1 VDVPAVPPKRVHPAL
16 VRLAGYGW
24 RLLVLA
30 AVVVGVVWLIGRLRV
45 VVFPVIL
52 ALFVAR
58 ALRPVAAR
66 LVGRG
71 WRPGLAASTTM
82 IGALVVVAAVAVL
95 IVPAVAREFDDLG
108 PTLTEAV
115 DDVETWL
122 VEDSPFDVDRE
133 DVQRWRRQIRN
144 AADSAFDSNT
154 GLVVKGATIALE
166 VVAGLLLAAIV
177 TFFFLK
183 DGPRFRDEALKRFR
197 PERRPTIERMIDR
210 AWETLGGYLRGAA
223 VLGVVEATVIGLT
236 LLLTGSSLVVPMM
249 VLTFAAAFVPF
260 VGAIVASVTAT
271 LVALATAGP
280 IAALVVAAVAL
291 VVQQLDNDVLAPWVY
306 GRALS
311 LHPLVVL
318 LSIVAGGA
326 LFGIAGTVLA
336 VPVTA
341 VAVNVYRE
349 GAESSAG
356 GPLEDRH
363 RALGAVDLDEI
374 AGVDPRRGHGAAD
387 DTGDSVLTADDGG
400 VGERAAAVAD
410 AAGDEG
416 ERRGPVR

>member
-1 VDVPAVPPKRVHPAL
+1 VHPTL

-52 ALFVAR
+52 AVFVAR
-58 ALRPVAAR
+58 ALRPVARR
-66 LVGRG
+66 LVDRG
-71 WRPGLAASTTM
+71 WRPAVAAVATM
-82 IGALVVVAAVAVL
+82 LGAFLVVAAVAAL
-95 IVPAVAREFDDLG
+95 IVPAVAREFEDLG

-122 VEDSPFDVDRE
+122 VEDSPFDVDRA
-133 DVQRWRRQIRN
+133 DVQRWRQQIRD
-144 AADSAFDSNT
+144 AADSARDSNT
-154 GLVVKGATIALE
+154 GLVVQGATIALE
-166 VVAGLLLAAIV
+166 VVAGLLLAVIV
-177 TFFFLK
+177 SFFFLK
-183 DGPRFRDEALKRFR
+183 DGPRFRHAALRLFR
-197 PERRPTIERMIDR
+197 PARRPTIERMADR
-210 AWETLGGYLRGAA
+210 AWDTLGGYLRGAA
-223 VLGVVEATVIGLT
+223 VLGVVEAIVIGLA

-249 VLTFAAAFVPF
+249 VVTFAAAFVPI
-260 VGAIVASVTAT
+260 VGAILASVTAT

-280 IAALVVAAVAL
+280 VAALVVAAVAI
-291 VVQQLDNDVLAPWVY
+291 VVQQLDNDVLAPWIY

-341 VAVNVYRE
+341 VAVNVFRE
-349 GAESSAG
+349 RDSSSG
-356 GPLEDRH
+356 GPLDDRH
-363 RALGAVDLDEI
+363 RALGAVDLDEV
-374 AGVDPRRGHGAAD
+374 AG
-387 DTGDSVLTADDGG
+387 
-400 VGERAAAVAD
+400 AD
-410 AAGDEG
+410 A
-416 ERRGPVR
+416 RRRY

>member
-1 VDVPAVPPKRVHPAL
+1 MDVPAAAPGRVHPTL

-52 ALFVAR
+52 AVFVAR
-58 ALRPVAAR
+58 ALRPVAGR
-66 LVGRG
+66 LVARG
-71 WRPGLAASTTM
+71 WRPGLAAATTM
-82 IGALVVVAAVAVL
+82 IGALVVVAAVAAV

-122 VEDSPFDVDRE
+122 VEDSPFDVDRQ
-133 DVQRWRRQIRN
+133 DVERWRRQIRN
-144 AADSAFDSNT
+144 AADSAVESNT
-154 GLVVKGATIALE
+154 GLVVKGATIAVE
-166 VVAGLLLAAIV
+166 IVVGLLLSVIV

-183 DGPRFRDEALKRFR
+183 DGPRFRNEALKLFR
-197 PERRPTIERMIDR
+197 RERRPKIERMIDR

-223 VLGVVEATVIGLT
+223 ILGVVEATLIGLA
-236 LLLTGSSLVVPMM
+236 LLLTGSSLVIPMM

-260 VGAIVASVTAT
+260 VGAIVSSVTAI

-280 IAALVVAAVAL
+280 VAALIVAAVAI

-318 LSIVAGGA
+318 PSIVAGGA

-341 VAVNVYRE
+341 VAVNVFRE
-349 GAESSAG
+349 RDSSAG
-356 GPLEDRH
+356 GPPDESPD
-363 RALGAVDLDEI
+363 AVEAMAKFGA
-374 AGVDPRRGHGAAD
+374 P
-387 DTGDSVLTADDGG
+387 S
-400 VGERAAAVAD
+400 
-410 AAGDEG
+410 
-416 ERRGPVR
+416 

>member
-1 VDVPAVPPKRVHPAL
+1 MDVPAAAPGRVHPTL

-52 ALFVAR
+52 AVFVAR
-58 ALRPVAAR
+58 ALRPVAGR
-66 LVGRG
+66 LVARG
-71 WRPGLAASTTM
+71 WRPGLAAATTM
-82 IGALVVVAAVAVL
+82 IGALVVVAAVAAV
-95 IVPAVAREFDDLG
+95 IVPAVAREFDNLG

-122 VEDSPFDVDRE
+122 VEDSPFDVDRQ
-133 DVQRWRRQIRN
+133 DVERWRRQIRN
-144 AADSAFDSNT
+144 AADSAVESNT
-154 GLVVKGATIALE
+154 GLVVKGATIAVE
-166 VVAGLLLAAIV
+166 IVVGLLLSVIV

-183 DGPRFRDEALKRFR
+183 DGPRFRNEALKLFR
-197 PERRPTIERMIDR
+197 RERRPKIERMIDR

-223 VLGVVEATVIGLT
+223 ILGVVEATLIGLA
-236 LLLTGSSLVVPMM
+236 LLLTGSSLVIPMM

-260 VGAIVASVTAT
+260 VGAIVSSVTAI

-280 IAALVVAAVAL
+280 VAALIVAAVAI

-341 VAVNVYRE
+341 VAVNVFRE
-349 GAESSAG
+349 RDSSAG
-356 GPLEDRH
+356 GPLDESPD
-363 RALGAVDLDEI
+363 AVEAMAKFGA
-374 AGVDPRRGHGAAD
+374 P
-387 DTGDSVLTADDGG
+387 S
-400 VGERAAAVAD
+400 
-410 AAGDEG
+410 
-416 ERRGPVR
+416 

>member
-1 VDVPAVPPKRVHPAL
+1 MDVPAAQPGRVHPTL

-30 AVVVGVVWLIGRLRV
+30 AVVVGLVWLIGRLRV
-45 VVFPVIL
+45 VVFPVIV
-52 ALFVAR
+52 AIFVAR
-58 ALRPVAAR
+58 VLRPVAGR
-66 LVGRG
+66 LIARG
-71 WRPGLAASTTM
+71 WRPGLAAAATLLGS
-82 IGALVVVAAVAVL
+82 LVVVVGVAAL
-95 IVPAVAREFDDLG
+95 IVPTVAREFEDLG

-115 DDVETWL
+115 DDLETWL
-122 VEDSPFDVDRE
+122 VEDSPFDVDRA
-133 DVQRWRRQIRN
+133 DVQRWRQQIRD

-154 GLVVKGATIALE
+154 GLVVKGATIAFE
-166 VVAGLLLAAIV
+166 VVAGLLLALIV
-177 TFFFLK
+177 SFFFLK
-183 DGPRFRDEALKRFR
+183 DGPRFRRLALERFR
-197 PERRPTIERMIDR
+197 PERRPTIERMVDR

-223 VLGVVEATVIGLT
+223 ALGVVEAIVIGLA

-260 VGAIVASVTAT
+260 VGAMVASVTAT

-280 IAALVVAAVAL
+280 VAALIVAAVAI

-336 VPVTA
+336 VPVTT
-341 VAVNVYRE
+341 VAVNVSRE
-349 GAESSAG
+349 ASGSSAG
-356 GPLEDRH
+356 GSLDDRD
-363 RALGAVDLDEI
+363 RALGPV
-374 AGVDPRRGHGAAD
+374 
-387 DTGDSVLTADDGG
+387 ADDGR
-400 VGERAAAVAD
+400 VHR
-410 AAGDEG
+410 
-416 ERRGPVR
+416 

>member
-1 VDVPAVPPKRVHPAL
+1 MPPRRVHPTL

-30 AVVVGVVWLIGRLRV
+30 AVVVGLVWLIGRLRV

-52 ALFVAR
+52 AVFVAR
-58 ALRPVAAR
+58 ALRPVAGR
-66 LVGRG
+66 LVDRG
-71 WRPGLAASTTM
+71 WRPGLAAATAM
-82 IGALVVVAAVAVL
+82 VGGLVVVAAVAVL
-95 IVPAVAREFDDLG
+95 IVPAVADEFGDLG

-115 DDVETWL
+115 DDLEAWL

-133 DVQRWRRQIRN
+133 DVARWRRQIRD
-144 AADSAFDSNT
+144 AADSALDSNT

-166 VVAGLLLAAIV
+166 VVAGLLLAVIV

-183 DGPRFRDEALKRFR
+183 DGPRFRDQTLRLFR
-197 PERRPTIERMIDR
+197 PDRRPTIERMVDR

-223 VLGVVEATVIGLT
+223 VLGVVEAIAIGLA
-236 LLLTGSSLVVPMM
+236 LLLTGSSLVIPMM

-260 VGAIVASVTAT
+260 VGAIVAGVTAT

-280 IAALVVAAVAL
+280 VAALVVAAVAL

-341 VAVNVYRE
+341 VAVNVFRE
-349 GAESSAG
+349 RFSSAG
-356 GPLEDRH
+356 GPFDDRH
-363 RALGAVDLDEI
+363 RALGSVDLDEV
-374 AGVDPRRGHGAAD
+374 AGADARRGDGAPDDARDAVLPAD
-387 DTGDSVLTADDGG
+387 D
-400 VGERAAAVAD
+400 
-410 AAGDEG
+410 
-416 ERRGPVR
+416 RRVRQ